1 MDLKDVFFNIST
13 RYTTDIIFV
22 DSLWKEI
29 EKKYN
34 SKNRY
39 YHNLFHLEN
48 MICELKNIE
57 DFVNDFD
64 TLLFSVFYHDIIY
77 KSTAKD
83 NEEKSAEIAK
93 SRLEKLGV
101 LPEDIEKVFDQILA
115 TKSHNTS
122 TNIDTIF
129 LIDADLSILGKTWNE
144 YEKYIGQIR
153 KEYSIYPD
161 FLYKSGRKKVLQY
174 FLGFDEIYKT
184 DLFRNQYEK
193 QARENIQKEIELL

>member
-22 DSLWKEI
+22 DLLWKEI

-39 YHNLFHLEN
+39 YHNLFRLEN

-122 TNIDTIF
+122 TNIDTNF

-161 FLYKSGRKKVLQY
+161 FLYKPGRKKVLQH

>member
-57 DFVNDFD
+57 YFVNDFD

-122 TNIDTIF
+122 TNIDTNF

-161 FLYKSGRKKVLQY
+161 FLYKPGRKKVLQH

>member
-161 FLYKSGRKKVLQY
+161 FLYKSGRKKVLQC

>member
-13 RYTTDIIFV
+13 HYTTDIIFI

-48 MICELKNIE
+48 MIYELKNIE

-93 SRLEKLGV
+93 V
-101 LPEDIEKVFDQILA
+101 D
-115 TKSHNTS
+115 
-122 TNIDTIF
+122 
-129 LIDADLSILGKTWNE
+129 
-144 YEKYIGQIR
+144 
-153 KEYSIYPD
+153 
-161 FLYKSGRKKVLQY
+161 
-174 FLGFDEIYKT
+174 
-184 DLFRNQYEK
+184 
-193 QARENIQKEIELL
+193 

>member
-1 MDLKDVFFNIST
+1 MDLKDIFFNIST
-13 RYTTDIIFV
+13 RYTTDIIFI

-48 MICELKNIE
+48 MICELKNIN
-57 DFVNDFD
+57 DFINDFD

-77 KSTAKD
+77 KPTAKD

-93 SRLEKLGV
+93 SRLEKLSV
-101 LPEDIEKVFDQILA
+101 LPEDIEKVSDQILA

-122 TNIDTIF
+122 TNTDTNF
-129 LIDADLSILGKTWNE
+129 LIDADLSILGKTWGE

-161 FLYKSGRKKVLQY
+161 FLYKPGRKKVLQH

-184 DLFRNQYEK
+184 DLFRNQYENK
-193 QARENIQKEIELL
+193 QEKIYKKK